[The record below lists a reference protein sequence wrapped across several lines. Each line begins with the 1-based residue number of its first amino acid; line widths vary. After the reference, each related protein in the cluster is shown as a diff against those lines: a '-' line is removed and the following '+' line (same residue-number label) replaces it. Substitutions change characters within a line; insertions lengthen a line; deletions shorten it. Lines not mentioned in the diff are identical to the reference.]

1 MTIHHM
7 NALARLL
14 LPFAAQICC
23 AAAVAQPTDAI
34 VATPKDDM
42 FIEVQVDEHQIYLG
56 QTIPVQY
63 DVYVATSRGRV
74 YYEAIEPE
82 FGHWYAIEA
91 ETPKP
96 AYENIDARSYNREP
110 FARFF
115 VTPTMTGKLPL
126 PALRVQVPFLPN
138 KPWITHEP
146 TIIEVVSTPTPY
158 PKDFAPG
165 NVGQFSLKTGI
176 AKNHLREGEST
187 ILTIRLDAQ
196 SPLTQV
202 KLAPY
207 HPDELQ
213 HAFEFFDLQYDQ
225 TETRVTSSGL
235 HATQSYHIRLTALQ
249 AGNWT
254 LPPLHLVSFD
264 PKRHAYQTVSS
275 TPIDVTVAPNDHPLT
290 RPDAAID
297 LPVFNDTKPRKIHL
311 LTPTTLSSL
320 WWIGLILPPLCF
332 IACILYLKHKKHLK
346 NQKQKRDFLEKLSN
360 LKQAL
365 QNADSATA
373 QWQTLRS
380 LIALVFDCD
389 ASLSRADICNHLKA
403 RLTNEEYAAITPIL
417 NDLFTQ
423 YHSTHQPVDANAL
436 EHLLSI
442 FSRYEHK

>member
-1 MTIHHM
+1 MNRM
-7 NALARLL
+7 NALTRIL
-14 LPFAAQICC
+14 LPCAAQIWC
-23 AAAVAQPTDAI
+23 AAAIAQPTDAI
-34 VATPKDDM
+34 IATPKDEM

-82 FGHWYAIEA
+82 FGNWYATEA

-115 VTPTMTGKLPL
+115 VTPTTTGKLPL

-146 TIIEVVSTPTPY
+146 PLIEVVPTPTPY

-165 NVGQFSLKTGI
+165 NVGKFTLKADI
-176 AKNHLREGEST
+176 AKNHLQEGEST
-187 ILTIRLDAQ
+187 ILTIQLEAQ
-196 SPLTQV
+196 SPLTNV

-207 HPDELQ
+207 HPDILN

-225 TETRVTSSGL
+225 AETRITSSGMR
-235 HATQSYHIRLTALQ
+235 ATQSYHLRLTARQ

-254 LPPLHLVSFD
+254 LPPLQLISFD
-264 PKRHAYQTVSS
+264 PERHAYQTISS
-275 TPIDVTVAPNDHPLT
+275 PPIDVIVAPHAQPQT
-290 RPDAAID
+290 TADAAID
-297 LPVFNDTKPRKIHL
+297 LPVFNDTQPRKIHL
-311 LTPTTLSSL
+311 VKPATLPSL
-320 WWIGLILPPLCF
+320 WWLGLLLPPFCF
-332 IACILYLKHKKHLK
+332 IACVICLKYKKHIK
-346 NQKQKRDFLEKLSN
+346 NQKQRRDFVEKLSN

-365 QNADSATA
+365 GSADSAPS

-389 ASLSRADICNHLKA
+389 AALSRDALCNHLKN
-403 RLTNEEYAAITPIL
+403 RLTAEEYAAVTPIF
-417 NDLFTQ
+417 NDLFTR
-423 YHSTHQPVDANAL
+423 YHSTHQPVDASAI
-436 EHLLSI
+436 EHLLTI
-442 FSRYEHK
+442 FSRYEPK